1 MNKITKAMM
10 GVVVAGLLASVQN
23 PVQAAS
29 HPTKRITVTKR
40 THIYDSDSGS
50 IVHIVGYSDTYA
62 KGKKVY
68 ILGFKKIHGKRFAK
82 LTDGISAIPVANT
95 NYRNKKLNYKA
106 KYSDPSDVVK
116 KTPKKKRHSKKVVY
130 KEDHII
136 LPDAYTIEN
145 LVKGQDDPGWF
156 YKKAGKEGLK
166 INNFTPES
174 KADNVKVDPS
184 HLTADQQK
192 ELSLYAMRLINDVRT
207 KLGVV
212 PYRYTQKAQDLAN
225 DVAKEYKKDN
235 FSMGVYS
242 DNIDSAEE
250 VYSNHD
256 VPALIRA
263 AKKYGLNI
271 DQNTIESGYTTTEEP
286 HTLTDMKRE
295 IYEGL
300 LSLFMGK
307 DKANTEDWIEFLHAN
322 GLTDATSVHI
332 YYDEDGQNITDP
344 EQKAKADDVA
354 NKEFAM
360 SYSTPDDGAWN
371 DYHFI
376 HFNKYSNSGVP
387 RPW

>member
-1 MNKITKAMM
+1 
-10 GVVVAGLLASVQN
+10 
-23 PVQAAS
+23 
-29 HPTKRITVTKR
+29 
-40 THIYDSDSGS
+40 
-50 IVHIVGYSDTYA
+50 
-62 KGKKVY
+62 
-68 ILGFKKIHGKRFAK
+68 
-82 LTDGISAIPVANT
+82 
-95 NYRNKKLNYKA
+95 
-106 KYSDPSDVVK
+106 
-116 KTPKKKRHSKKVVY
+116 
-130 KEDHII
+130 
-136 LPDAYTIEN
+136 
-145 LVKGQDDPGWF
+145 
-156 YKKAGKEGLK
+156 
-166 INNFTPES
+166 
-174 KADNVKVDPS
+174 
-184 HLTADQQK
+184 
-192 ELSLYAMRLINDVRT
+192 
-207 KLGVV
+207 
-212 PYRYTQKAQDLAN
+212 
-225 DVAKEYKKDN
+225 
-235 FSMGVYS
+235 MGVYS

-250 VYSNHD
+250 AYSNHD

-271 DQNTIESGYTTTEEP
+271 DQNTIESGYATTEEP

-332 YYDEDGQNITDP
+332 YYDEDGQHITDP

-371 DYHFI
+371 NYHFI